1 MIAAEYELAEVNGR
15 RRSPR
20 APVSLDVRVGR
31 GGLDRALCKITD
43 LSLHGVRVQTY
54 SGLRMGTMIWLT
66 LPTLGPRVV
75 RVMRADDFEAGCE
88 FLKPLSQGEF
98 DMLLTIDSSLDRTAA

>member
-1 MIAAEYELAEVNGR
+1 M
-15 RRSPR
+15 
-20 APVSLDVRVGR
+20 SLDVRVGR

-54 SGLRMGTMIWLT
+54 SGLRVGTMIWLT